1 MGIAGG
7 AYVPIERTTYRV
19 QQIMK
24 RFQSGWILSFFYE
37 EALFASILCGMSN
50 EKYFSY
56 LMKLLVLVKLIK
68 NSYAKSSILRIN

>member
-7 AYVPIERTTYRV
+7 AYLPDRKNHLQV

-37 EALFASILCGMSN
+37 EALFAPILCGMSN

-56 LMKLLVLVKLIK
+56 SMELLVLVKLIK
-68 NSYAKSSILRIN
+68 NFVC